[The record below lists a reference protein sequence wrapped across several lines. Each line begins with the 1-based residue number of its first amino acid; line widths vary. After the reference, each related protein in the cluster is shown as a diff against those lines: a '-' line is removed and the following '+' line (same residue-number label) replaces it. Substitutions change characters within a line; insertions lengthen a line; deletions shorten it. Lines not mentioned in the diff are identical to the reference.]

1 MNTLTPLALSAK
13 ALKSAAGKYSLV
25 KMTRVRSETNGT
37 VSASNFSPDGIG
49 GGEGGGAGG
58 GGAAVVGVGAADGEG
73 AGLASLLVEDETFDA
88 TGISSLVK
96 YRKPPTPIATRQI
109 NVTATGHIQFGATAA
124 LMGFLTC
131 GVA

>member
-37 VSASNFSPDGIG
+37 VSASNFSPDRIG

-58 GGAAVVGVGAADGEG
+58 AGAAVVGAGTGVGAADGEG
-73 AGLASLLVEDETFDA
+73 AGGASLLVEDETFDA
-88 TGISSLVK
+88 TGISSLVR
-96 YRKPPTPIATRQI
+96 YSKPPTPIATRQI
-109 NVTATGHIQFGATAA
+109 NVTATGHIQF
-124 LMGFLTC
+124 
-131 GVA
+131 